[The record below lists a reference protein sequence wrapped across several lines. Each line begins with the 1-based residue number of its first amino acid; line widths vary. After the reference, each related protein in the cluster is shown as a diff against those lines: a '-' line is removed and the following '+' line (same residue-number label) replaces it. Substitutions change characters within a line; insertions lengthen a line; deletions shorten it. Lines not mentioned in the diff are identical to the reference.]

1 VYDLRRQAFEH
12 LDSLD
17 DPPLHQ
23 IRLNKL
29 ADATAFFKHV
39 ASLDTLGAPDKDDL
53 KARAEE
59 LFARFKDYKIATVT
73 LGDMPIEDVAP
84 VFERINSTGTPLTI
98 VDLMRAATWSP
109 EFDLLDQ
116 VDEVRDDLVDKGFG
130 TIDRK
135 VILRNVSASSGGGFS
150 TDSIESLRN
159 REVDDLKTAVSATRE
174 AYKRTIDYLVTQ
186 IRVPSADVIPY
197 ANQITVLAEIF
208 RRVPT
213 PTAEQYKAI
222 TRWFWRTAL
231 SGYFSGWNTGSM
243 ATDLKAVTQFA
254 SGAAAEIDVTVVKPQ
269 VDVWRIRQF
278 RANNAHAKLLAILLS
293 YQKPVD
299 LLTGQLIDTSKA
311 LAWSNAKEFHHFFP
325 QEYLKGQDE
334 SRTRINCLANFIML
348 TSATNK
354 SISDRAPSDYLADVE
369 AAAGDKLNDWLAA
382 SLFSREA
389 FEAAKNDDYDT
400 FLMRRAET
408 IHQTILPYAG
418 WSTEETDED
427 NGPKEDEE
435 DEAEA
440 RIGVDLER
448 EEEAETEDAAEHA
461 E

>member
-1 VYDLRRQAFEH
+1 
-12 LDSLD
+12 
-17 DPPLHQ
+17 
-23 IRLNKL
+23 
-29 ADATAFFKHV
+29 
-39 ASLDTLGAPDKDDL
+39 
-53 KARAEE
+53 
-59 LFARFKDYKIATVT
+59 
-73 LGDMPIEDVAP
+73 MPIEDVAP

-116 VDEVRDDLVDKGFG
+116 LDEVRDDLVDKGFG

-150 TDSIESLRN
+150 TDSIEALRN
-159 REVDDLKTAVSATRE
+159 RDVDDLKAAVSATRE
-174 AYKRTIDYLVTQ
+174 AYKRTIDYLATQ

-208 RRVPT
+208 RRIAS
-213 PTAEQYKAI
+213 PTAEQYEAI

-243 ATDLKAVTQFA
+243 ATDLTAVTQFA
-254 SGAAAEIDVTVVKPQ
+254 GGADAEITVTVVRPQ

-325 QEYLKGQDE
+325 RST
-334 SRTRINCLANFIML
+334 SRAR
-348 TSATNK
+348 
-354 SISDRAPSDYLADVE
+354 
-369 AAAGDKLNDWLAA
+369 
-382 SLFSREA
+382 REPH
-389 FEAAKNDDYDT
+389 ED
-400 FLMRRAET
+400 
-408 IHQTILPYAG
+408 QLPCELHHAHVR
-418 WSTEETDED
+418 EQQ
-427 NGPKEDEE
+427 
-435 DEAEA
+435 
-440 RIGVDLER
+440 VD
-448 EEEAETEDAAEHA
+448 
-461 E
+461 